1 MRYLGGADVDGRM
14 EVALQTANGSSLVC
28 YPSALS
34 KSKKN
39 NFDEAQ
45 KLTWREIRCLHGLKT
60 MITSNHISELL
71 KMQIESKSQNVH
83 TQGTLSGFISKH
95 AVTTQKSINMR
106 DSHKVIIALS
116 LCLSSGA
123 LQHTVNTSIIAA
135 KMV

>member
-1 MRYLGGADVDGRM
+1 
-14 EVALQTANGSSLVC
+14 
-28 YPSALS
+28 
-34 KSKKN
+34 
-39 NFDEAQ
+39 
-45 KLTWREIRCLHGLKT
+45 

-135 KMV
+135 KMVQIFFFPAPLFRSGLEARSNKNSNTNPVSTKCRLQTADRVQNAD